1 MSPSILQLQSIG
13 IQDVY
18 LTKDPQINIFKYN
31 YYRYINF
38 STDIIKVPLN
48 ENATFNKKITCDIPK
63 KGHLLSKLYL
73 HIKLPQLT
81 KNGGTYLSWSDAIG
95 YSIFSE
101 PIELEIGGVI
111 VDKLYPQC
119 LNIWDE
125 FSNST
130 KQMGRNIMLN
140 KGDVFSA
147 SKFNAIKPYDLVIP
161 LDFWFTKQYN
171 LALPLLSMYNQ
182 DVKIH
187 FKFRDFPQVINY
199 DGSSPAYSSILDS
212 NLYAEYIF
220 LDDIILDQFQR
231 QKHMYIIEQMQ
242 YHGDETIPANTN
254 IYNTTLKFNHPV
266 KELLFACVEKGNVDT
281 NNYFVY
287 CNSTDD
293 TSIISEAALLLD
305 GKKRF
310 DYLPEFYY
318 RLAFP
323 DSIHSTI
330 PMKYVY
336 SIPFSIKPED
346 NQPTGSLNMSRFND
360 VVLSLKLPSGNSEC
374 YLYVYGI
381 NYNIVTVENGNLV
394 FEFAM

>member
-31 YYRYINF
+31 YYRYVNF
-38 STDIIKVPLN
+38 STDVIKVPLN
-48 ENATFNKKITCDIPK
+48 ENATFSKKISCTIPK

-73 HIKLPQLT
+73 HLKLPALT
-81 KNGGTYLSWSDAIG
+81 KNGGTYVAWSDAIG
-95 YSIFSE
+95 YAIFSE

-111 VDKLYPQC
+111 VDKLYPQF

-125 FSNST
+125 FSNSE
-130 KQMGRNIMLN
+130 KQLGRNLMLN
-140 KGDVFSA
+140 KGDIYSA
-147 SKFNAIKPYDLVIP
+147 SKFNATKQYDLVIP

-182 DVKIH
+182 EIKLN
-187 FKFRDFPQVINY
+187 FKFKDFSQVINY
-199 DGSSPAYSSILDS
+199 DGGVPAYGSILDS
-212 NLYAEYIF
+212 DLYAEYVF
-220 LDDIILDQFQR
+220 LDDVILDQFQK
-231 QKHMYIIEQMQ
+231 QKHMYIIEQVQ
-242 YHGDETIPANTN
+242 YHGDETIPANTK

-266 KELLFACVEKGNVDT
+266 KELIFACVEKTNVDS
-281 NNYFVY
+281 NNHFVY

-293 TSIISEAALLLD
+293 TSIISEVALLLD

-318 RLAFP
+318 RLMFP
-323 DSIHSTI
+323 DSIHSTV
-330 PMKYVY
+330 PLKYVY
-336 SIPFSIKPED
+336 CMPFCIKPED

-360 VVLSLKLPSGNSEC
+360 VVMSFKLPNTNAES
-374 YLYVYGI
+374 YIYVFAI
-381 NYNIVTVENGNLV
+381 NYNIVTVENGTLV